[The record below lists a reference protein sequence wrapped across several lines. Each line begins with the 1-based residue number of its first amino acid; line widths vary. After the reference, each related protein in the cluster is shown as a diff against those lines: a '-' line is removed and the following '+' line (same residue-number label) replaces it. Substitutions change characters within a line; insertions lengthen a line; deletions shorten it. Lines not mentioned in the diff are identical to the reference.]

1 MASVTVDKVIDKFNL
16 LPLEDKEYAIDIIEK
31 QLIEAKRDALA
42 KQAKRAMSNLK
53 KDAVKRGTVK
63 ELYKDLEI
71 G

>member
-16 LPLEDKEYAIDIIEK
+16 LPLEEKEYAIDIIEK

-53 KDAVKRGTVK
+53 KGAVKRGTVK